1 MQIVVQYPESRT
13 PVRML
18 SEEGMTDDE
27 FYGGADRA
35 NYSQH
40 YAQARY
46 LCYYLQ
52 EKGLL
57 VQFYRQFVANA
68 RDDPTGYDTLKRV
81 LRERDML
88 EFKKKWEKFVLGLRA
103 P

>member
-1 MQIVVQYPESRT
+1 MKADEHKFYMS
-13 PVRML
+13 
-18 SEEGMTDDE
+18 DD
-27 FYGGADRA
+27 AD
-35 NYSQH
+35 N

-57 VQFYRQFVANA
+57 VKYYHEFHDNCKK
-68 RDDPTGYDTLKRV
+68 DPSGFETLKRV
-81 LRERDML
+81 LGEKDMEAFQKQWKNFIL
-88 EFKKKWEKFVLGLRA
+88 KLTF